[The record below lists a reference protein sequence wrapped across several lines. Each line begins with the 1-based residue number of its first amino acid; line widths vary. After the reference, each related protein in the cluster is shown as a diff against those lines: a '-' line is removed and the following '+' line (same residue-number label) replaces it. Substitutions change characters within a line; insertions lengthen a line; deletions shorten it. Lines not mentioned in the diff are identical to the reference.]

1 LKKKPANPY
10 MDAYRERQEA
20 DDIVI
25 IQARAPRK
33 NRPDV
38 LKYCAKL
45 RAKHRAELAKEGK

>member
-1 LKKKPANPY
+1 